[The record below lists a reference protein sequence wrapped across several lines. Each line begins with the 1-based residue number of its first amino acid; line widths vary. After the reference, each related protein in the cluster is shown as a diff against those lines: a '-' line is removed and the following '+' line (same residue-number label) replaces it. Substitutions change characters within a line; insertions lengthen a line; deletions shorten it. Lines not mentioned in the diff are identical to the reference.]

1 MKPHGDDKD
10 TYGGIPWL
18 QGFPPGFLFPFQRTR
33 PQPGSSLSSATSALE
48 TGSPG
53 IVGVLERVG
62 VLALLWGEASSQMKK
77 ASSPGAFSPTSRG
90 CPWPAVGVHEG
101 ESTCPL
107 RTGLEGMGDDH
118 SWRERGEE

>member
-1 MKPHGDDKD
+1 MQ
-10 TYGGIPWL
+10 Y
-18 QGFPPGFLFPFQRTR
+18 
-33 PQPGSSLSSATSALE
+33 SVTSALE

-77 ASSPGAFSPTSRG
+77 ASYPGASSPTSRG

-101 ESTCPL
+101 AHVWSLKKFCTEDLIYKAETETL
-107 RTGLEGMGDDH
+107 T
-118 SWRERGEE
+118 